1 MREPF
6 DAENLLSRFREW
18 LAEAGAELP
27 RDAPGSFEAV
37 EGEVGLLRL
46 VEEFTALRQE
56 LKLQTKSTRGLQEQT
71 ETLLP
76 ALRQAIEQLRAGGGA
91 SVGAGTRA
99 GDRDVAWKAGKPLAE
114 ALADLDESLARGRAE
129 IEKARARLV
138 EEPELA
144 LVAAL
149 DAHLA
154 RQSWLRRWWYRGYHA
169 QVRAIAAGQGAE
181 KRQPFFAALLEGY
194 DLIRSRLR
202 RVLETA
208 EIKRIECL
216 NSPVDPER
224 MIVLDVIEDADRPPG
239 EVIEEVRSGYTWGE
253 RILRYA
259 EVRASRAP
267 LPRWDEPHETA
278 GTGAESE
285 RPVRESHR

>member
-1 MREPF
+1 MREPV

-18 LAEAGAELP
+18 LAEASAEESA
-27 RDAPGSFEAV
+27 DAPAGSEV
-37 EGEVGLLRL
+37 SENEVGLYRL

-76 ALRQAIEQLRAGGGA
+76 AVRQAIEQLRAGGGVPA
-91 SVGAGTRA
+91 GGGTRG
-99 GDRDVAWKAGKPLAE
+99 GDIAWKAGKPLAE
-114 ALADLDESLARGRAE
+114 GLADLDESLQRGRGQ
-129 IEKARARLV
+129 IEKARHRLV
-138 EEPELA
+138 DEPDLA

-154 RQSWLRRWWYRGYHA
+154 RQSWLRRWLFRGYHA
-169 QVRAIAAGQGAE
+169 QVRAVAAAQGAE
-181 KRQPFFAALLEGY
+181 KRQPLFEALLEGY

-202 RVLETA
+202 RALEAA

-216 NSPVDPER
+216 DRPVDPER
-224 MIVLDVIEDADRPPG
+224 MIVLEVVEDPDRPPG

-253 RILRYA
+253 RVLRYA

-267 LPRWDEPHETA
+267 LPSWDVPDEAAVNGEPSDGRVHETH
-278 GTGAESE
+278 E
-285 RPVRESHR
+285 